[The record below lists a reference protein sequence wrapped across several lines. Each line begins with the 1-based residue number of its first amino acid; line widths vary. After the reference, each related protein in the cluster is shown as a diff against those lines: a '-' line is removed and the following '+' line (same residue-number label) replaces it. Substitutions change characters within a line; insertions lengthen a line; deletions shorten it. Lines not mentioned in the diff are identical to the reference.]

1 MQFLRVTEVAD
12 MLQVSTTRVYQ
23 LVREG
28 ILPAVHLGRQVRIP
42 ADKLREFAES
52 GGKRLD
58 GGWRRA
64 Q

>member
-1 MQFLRVTEVAD
+1 MQLLKVPEVAEL
-12 MLQVSTTRVYQ
+12 LQVSEWRAYQ

-42 ADKLREFAES
+42 ADKLREFVES